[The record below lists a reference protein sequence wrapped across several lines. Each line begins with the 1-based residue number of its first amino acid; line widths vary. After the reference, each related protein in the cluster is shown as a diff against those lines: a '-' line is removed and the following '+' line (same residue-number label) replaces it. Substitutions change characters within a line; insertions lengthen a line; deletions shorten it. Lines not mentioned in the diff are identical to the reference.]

1 MRARIAVVAALSA
14 VTGLVALVSP
24 AHAAGS
30 ACVSATVIVNGDAV
44 VDETHCV
51 DLP

>member
-1 MRARIAVVAALSA
+1 MRARIAVVAALTALGGLA
-14 VTGLVALVSP
+14 VIP
-24 AHAAGS
+24 QAHAGE
-30 ACVSATVIVNGDAV
+30 ACVDANLVVNGDTV